1 MVPAEQEVLVAQC
14 DKHQVIVK
22 FHFPDAVNLF
32 LLLKGKIYICI
43 YMCVCVCVCSFIS
56 ERRVAAVGNTGEYVQ
71 CLNFDESIPVVRGA
85 N

>member
-43 YMCVCVCVCSFIS
+43 YMCVC
-56 ERRVAAVGNTGEYVQ
+56 
-71 CLNFDESIPVVRGA
+71 GA
-85 N
+85 LFLKEE